1 MVRDM
6 SRGAHTGL
14 LVVHGIGAQDRGET
28 LRKLARGLQTVDRDF
43 ALHDA
48 GDGLTATLGGQPL
61 RFYEVYW
68 ADIVKGDVTRGAF
81 QIDELQSLS
90 WFPWFNIRRGNY
102 RRGRY
107 SWITLAWWCVALP
120 IANFFV
126 LFAYYGAGLFAQIFS
141 DSTTT
146 RERRTDRR
154 AALTTL
160 DGLLDE
166 YVGDVF
172 TYVNSAAHAFYRDEG
187 EPPVPPEL
195 EEAFARIVE
204 RFYEQL
210 LKADADGCETIHIVS
225 HSLGTVVMYHALSG
239 FGFDPARADADR
251 IRIAKNRISR
261 VYTIGSPLE
270 KIRFFWPRIA
280 PVADRAVDVRF
291 RWDNFVSFFDP
302 VSGMLRS
309 FDDFGGVAN
318 HRLLGGGFILG
329 HVVYEHSPVF
339 LESLVEGLCGRRIPF
354 QRGLK
359 ARLWDD
365 VVLLGETL
373 LGPVALALVLAAGAS
388 LFLLAAMLL
397 PFLGSLT
404 VRWFLPPQTWAPVV
418 DRVSMIFLALM
429 VLAFLVAPM
438 IRAAKVHSRY
448 WSVNSSHGVSASATR
463 AHCRD

>member
-1 MVRDM
+1 LT
-6 SRGAHTGL
+6 SAPTAGL
-14 LVVHGIGAQDRGET
+14 LVVHGIGAQERGET

-43 ALHDA
+43 ALQDA
-48 GDGLTATLGGQPL
+48 GDGLTATLGGHPL
-61 RFYEVYW
+61 RLYEVYW
-68 ADIVKGDVTRGAF
+68 AEILRGDVTRGAF
-81 QIDELQSLS
+81 QMGELQSLS

-102 RRGRY
+102 QRGRY
-107 SWITLAWWCVALP
+107 PWITLAWWCVALP
-120 IANFFV
+120 IANFLT
-126 LFAYYGAGLFAQIFS
+126 LFAYQGARLFAQIFS
-141 DSTTT
+141 GSRPP
-146 RERRTDRR
+146 RERWSDRPT
-154 AALTTL
+154 APWTL
-160 DGLLDE
+160 DRLLDE

-172 TYVNSAAHAFYRDEG
+172 TYVNSAAHAFYRDDG
-187 EPPVPPEL
+187 EPPVPRGVED
-195 EEAFARIVE
+195 AFAQIVE

-210 LKADADGCETIHIVS
+210 LKADADGCETIHVVS

-251 IRIAKNRISR
+251 IRLAKNRIAR

-280 PVADRAVDVRF
+280 PIGGRTADMRL

-309 FDDFGGVAN
+309 FDDWGPVTN

-365 VVLLGETL
+365 AVLLGETL
-373 LGPVALALVLAAGAS
+373 LGPAALAIVLAAGAS

-397 PFLGSLT
+397 PFLASLI
-404 VRWFLPPQTWAPVV
+404 VRWFLPPDTWAPVV
-418 DRVSMIFLALM
+418 DRASVILLALM
-429 VLAFLVAPM
+429 VLALLAAPM
-438 IRAAKVHSRY
+438 IRAAKVHSRF
-448 WSVNSSHGVSASATR
+448 WTVNRSHGVSASATR
-463 AHCRD
+463 AHGRD